1 MKFDVIIVDDDPI
14 LLMMLKI
21 LVQQTDLHQKT
32 ESFTKPA
39 EALEWLSN
47 HDTEE
52 HHHLILLDIHMPE
65 LSGWQFLDILKASN
79 SKSKI
84 YVAMITS
91 SIASSDKNKAKE
103 YDEVILY
110 LEKTITEEAV
120 RDIKK
125 LVEIAPIL
133 EEVYKYPK
141 KLNS

>member
-21 LVQQTDLHQKT
+21 LVQQTELHQKP
-32 ESFTKPA
+32 ESFIKPA
-39 EALEWLSN
+39 EALDWLSN

-52 HHHLILLDIHMPE
+52 HHYLILLDIHMPE
-65 LSGWQFLDILKASN
+65 MNGWQFLNQLKASVT
-79 SKSKI
+79 KSKI

-103 YDEVILY
+103 YKEVILY
-110 LEKTITEEAV
+110 LEKTITEKAV

-125 LVEIAPIL
+125 MVEIAPIL
-133 EEVYKYPK
+133 EEINKQPK
-141 KLNS
+141 NIQS

>member
-1 MKFDVIIVDDDPI
+1 MKFNIIIVDDDPI

-21 LVQQTDLHQKT
+21 LVKQTGLHQEP

-47 HDTEE
+47 HDSEG

-65 LSGWQFLDILKASN
+65 MSGWQFLDQLKASVT
-79 SKSKI
+79 KSKI
-84 YVAMITS
+84 YVAMITP

-103 YDEVILY
+103 YKEVILY
-110 LEKTITEEAV
+110 LEKTITEESVA
-120 RDIKK
+120 DIKN

-133 EEVYKYPK
+133 EEINSNPK
-141 KLNS
+141 KI